1 MAYFVLI
8 GSTDPVTPARTFD
21 LVEDEKLA
29 IEMVR
34 VLEDLRPATWS
45 TILPVVARPGMQ
57 VRSHS
62 ALVEQAQQE
71 LDDRDD
77 ETRSQ
82 AEEVKRE
89 ALRRLGRGQ
98 DHDGQPEREQEDD
111 ARLDVGLDPTLP
123 PAIDLERRREARP
136 RKEGLLARRRSRR
149 EDARRAGERLDVE
162 LDLVELAD
170 EARTSG
176 PAWETVALDPE
187 LPAPNAPQSR
197 SSAPGSLYGFG
208 DARQGRPEHEDDVP
222 PPVDREQAP
231 KRPGARRFLAGRRR
245 KSVPLTNEALP
256 TENLPPWPAPPRP
269 EVRSSRKTVEK
280 QQRPLDARD
289 EHQVPGPS
297 AKAGATGRPRHSR
310 GKADRSPAGDVD
322 SVDVPSKPDRLDTP
336 PVEIHDPEPAPATAS
351 SDDPAETIDAPE
363 PTRKRRMSKPDRLHT
378 PPVEIHDSEPAPA
391 TASSDDPAETIDAP
405 EPTRKRRSAP
415 ASRPRRRAKRQ
426 DDQVSVE
433 QAVAD
438 AEPSEGASL
447 FSERVAEYTLDHQRQ
462 SARERRSG
470 RDRRSGIDRREAQ
483 IDGFEGPDR
492 RAGAERRSGG
502 NRRRISA

>member
-1 MAYFVLI
+1 MAYFVLM

-45 TILPVVARPGMQ
+45 TILPVVARAGMQ

-89 ALRRLGRGQ
+89 ALRRLGRGR
-98 DHDGQPEREQEDD
+98 DDDSPPERQEDD
-111 ARLDVGLDPTLP
+111 SVLGPGLDPSVP
-123 PAIDLERRREARP
+123 PAIDLGRHREARP
-136 RKEGLLARRRSRR
+136 RKQGLLARRRSRR

-162 LDLVELAD
+162 LDLIELAD
-170 EARTSG
+170 ETPTPG
-176 PAWETVALDPE
+176 PAWETVVLDPE
-187 LPAPNAPQSR
+187 LPAANAPQSR

-208 DARQGRPEHEDDVP
+208 DAHQERPEHEEDVP
-222 PPVDREQAP
+222 PPVDPEQAP
-231 KRPGARRFLAGRRR
+231 KRPRGRGFLAGRRSKR
-245 KSVPLTNEALP
+245 EQDRVAVEEAVTELVQLADEALP
-256 TENLPPWPAPPRP
+256 IASEIVPPAPAPTR
-269 EVRSSRKTVEK
+269 
-280 QQRPLDARD
+280 
-289 EHQVPGPS
+289 
-297 AKAGATGRPRHSR
+297 AKARSPQKAKAAEKRQQPPDDHEGERQPPAAKVDAETKRPRRSR
-310 GKADRSPAGDVD
+310 GKADRSPAGDVE
-322 SVDVPSKPDRLDTP
+322 SVDVPPKPERLHA
-336 PVEIHDPEPAPATAS
+336 PVEVQDREPAPPTAS
-351 SDDPAETIDAPE
+351 SDD
-363 PTRKRRMSKPDRLHT
+363 L
-378 PPVEIHDSEPAPA
+378 
-391 TASSDDPAETIDAP
+391 AETIDAP
-405 EPTRKRRSAP
+405 EPTRKRRSSP

-433 QAVAD
+433 QVAAE
-438 AEPSEGASL
+438 AEPSESASL

-462 SARERRSG
+462 SERERRSG

-483 IDGFEGPDR
+483 IGGFEGPSDR

-502 NRRRISA
+502 NRRRVTA

>member
-82 AEEVKRE
+82 ADEVKGE
-89 ALRRLGRGQ
+89 ALRRLGREH
-98 DHDGQPEREQEDD
+98 DHDSQPEREREDD
-111 ARLDVGLDPTLP
+111 ARIDVGLDPTLP
-123 PAIDLERRREARP
+123 PAIDLERHREARP

-149 EDARRAGERLDVE
+149 ENARRAGERLDVE

-170 EARTSG
+170 EAPTPG
-176 PAWETVALDPE
+176 PAWETVVLDPE
-187 LPAPNAPQSR
+187 LPAANAPQSR

-208 DARQGRPEHEDDVP
+208 DAQTERPEHEDDVP
-222 PPVDREQAP
+222 PPVDRERAP
-231 KRPGARRFLAGRRR
+231 KRPRGRGFLAGRRSKR
-245 KSVPLTNEALP
+245 EQDRVAVEEAVTELVQLADEALP
-256 TENLPPWPAPPRP
+256 IAPEIVPPVPAPTRAMA
-269 EVRSSRKTVEK
+269 RSPQKAKAVEK
-280 QQRPLDARD
+280 RQQPPDDHDRERRPPAAKVDA
-289 EHQVPGPS
+289 EM
-297 AKAGATGRPRHSR
+297 KRPRRSR
-310 GKADRSPAGDVD
+310 AKADRSPAGDVD
-322 SVDVPSKPDRLDTP
+322 SVDVPP
-336 PVEIHDPEPAPATAS
+336 
-351 SDDPAETIDAPE
+351 
-363 PTRKRRMSKPDRLHT
+363 KPDRLHA
-378 PPVEIHDSEPAPA
+378 PPVEVQDREPVPA
-391 TASSDDPAETIDAP
+391 GASSDDPAETIDAP
-405 EPTRKRRSAP
+405 EPTRKRRSSP

-426 DDQVSVE
+426 DDQVAVE
-433 QAVAD
+433 EAVAE

-502 NRRRISA
+502 NRRRVSA